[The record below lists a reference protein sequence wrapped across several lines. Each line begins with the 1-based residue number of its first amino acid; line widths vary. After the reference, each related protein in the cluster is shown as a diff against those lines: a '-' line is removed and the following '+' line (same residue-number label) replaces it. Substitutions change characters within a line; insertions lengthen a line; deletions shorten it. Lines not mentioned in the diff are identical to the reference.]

1 MKKLNLGCG
10 VNKLDGFVN
19 LDITDGWS
27 FEEGPYP
34 HYGTVDA
41 ITISHALMYVAL
53 DKFPW
58 VMYELYKCL
67 KFYGVMRITED
78 NTEDPTSERAA
89 GYEGHVTKTGPK
101 MMEEHLRKAG
111 FEVHHVK
118 PEETRYHDNSL
129 IQTFH
134 GNPPKVFHIEAIKTM
149 TFKDLDLAHR
159 YLDNL
164 EGIEIGASAHNPFNL
179 PNCKNV
185 DYTDD
190 MTTEFKKAEV
200 RNCGKAAPVDIVAVG
215 DDLPFED
222 SSYDY
227 LVNSHV
233 LEHFFDPIKTL
244 EEWRRVVKPGGYI
257 LTILP
262 HEKRV
267 PDESRPADTLQNLI
281 DRHSGKFK
289 PEQVNW
295 EGSHGGKSE
304 HGHWTVWN
312 LELAVELANHMGF
325 EVVETE
331 DPDQKV
337 GNGFTILLKVIK

>member
-10 VNKLDGFVN
+10 INKLEGFEN
-19 LDITDGWS
+19 LDIETGWS
-27 FEEGPYP
+27 FEAGPWP

-41 ITISHALMYVAL
+41 ITISHAIMYVPEAEL
-53 DKFPW
+53 KR

-67 KFYGVMRITED
+67 KFYGVLRITED
-78 NTEDPTSERAA
+78 DTEHPDSERRE
-89 GYEGHVTKTGPK
+89 GYEGHAVKTGPK
-101 MMEEHLRKAG
+101 MMRRYLEQAG
-111 FEVHHVK
+111 FEVHDVR
-118 PEETRYHDNSL
+118 PDQTRYTDKSL
-129 IQTFH
+129 IQNFH
-134 GNPPKVFHIEAIKTM
+134 GIPPKVFHMEAIKTM
-149 TFKDLDLAHR
+149 TFKDLELAHK

-164 EGIEIGASAHNPFNL
+164 HGIEIGASAHNPFNL
-179 PNCKNV
+179 PHCLNV

-190 MTTEFKKAEV
+190 MNTAFKKAEV
-200 RNCGKAAPVDIVAVG
+200 VNCGKAAPVDVVSNG
-215 DDLPFED
+215 DTLPFED
-222 SSYDY
+222 SSQDY

-257 LTILP
+257 LSIVP
-262 HEKRV
+262 HELRV

-281 DRHSGKFK
+281 DRHEGKFK

-295 EGSHGGKSE
+295 EGAHGGKSE

-312 LELAVELANHMGF
+312 LELFIALANYMKF
-325 EVVETE
+325 EIVATE

-337 GNGFTILLKVIK
+337 GNGLTMLMRVIK